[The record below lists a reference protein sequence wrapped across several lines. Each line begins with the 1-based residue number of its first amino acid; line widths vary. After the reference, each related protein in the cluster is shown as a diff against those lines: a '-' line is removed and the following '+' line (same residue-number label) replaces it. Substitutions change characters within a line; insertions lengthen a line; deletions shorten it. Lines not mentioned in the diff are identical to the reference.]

1 VTKDEGGNHVGDASE
16 GRRPRSRLTD
26 ARWRKILDAAAEV
39 FAARGYE
46 GTGVRDIADNVGM
59 LSGSLYYYI
68 DSKEDLLYA
77 IISDFHR
84 MGLAAIDEVLSEPH
98 PDALS
103 RLRAVMVRS
112 GTLNA
117 EYPARSAVFY
127 NEFRH
132 LSAERQED
140 IRHDRRRHQARMIEL
155 IEQSQRDGALAQP
168 LDPRLTA
175 VSILSL
181 LNATYT
187 WYHKSPDLT
196 PEQLGVFQADLLLS
210 GMLAR
215 DSS

>member
-1 VTKDEGGNHVGDASE
+1 M
-16 GRRPRSRLTD
+16 
-26 ARWRKILDAAAEV
+26 RWRDILDAAAEV
-39 FAARGYE
+39 FASRGYE
-46 GTGVRDIADNVGM
+46 GTGVRDVADSVGM

-68 DSKEDLLYA
+68 HSKEDLLDA

-84 MGLAAIDEVLSEPH
+84 MGLAAIDEVLSETH

-103 RLRAVMVRS
+103 RLRAVMVKS

-117 EYPARSAVFY
+117 QHPARSAVFY

-140 IRHDRRRHQARMIEL
+140 IRNDRRRHQTRMIEL
-155 IEQSQRDGALAQP
+155 IEQSQSDGTLSAS

-175 VSILSL
+175 VSSLSL

-187 WYHKSPDLT
+187 WYHETPDLT
-196 PEQLGVFQADLLLS
+196 PEQLGIFQADLLLS

-215 DSS
+215 GNF